1 MIRRASQLAA
11 TLGVVRACEV
21 LGVPRSS
28 FYRARQPKAEPAP
41 RPSPARALTPA
52 ERNGV
57 RQLLN
62 SERFV
67 DQAPR
72 QVYATLLDEEIYL
85 CHWRTMYRILE
96 SHHEV
101 KERRNQRQHPPTATP
116 ELEATAP
123 RQLWSWDTL
132 APARSAGVTKLKGP
146 AKWQHFYLYVILD
159 VFSRFVVGWL
169 LAEAE
174 SAELAETLITTTC
187 RREGI
192 QPDQLGLHSDRGPA
206 MQSKTIAQLLIDLE
220 VAQTFARPY
229 TPNDNAY
236 SEAQFK
242 TFKYRPGFPEQFG
255 SLAEARAWVQAFMQ
269 WYNYQHYHSA
279 LGLLTPAMVH
289 HDQAQQVQT
298 QRRQVLAAAYL
309 AHPERFVGG
318 QPTVAELPVSVWIN
332 RPPEEA

>member
-1 MIRRASQLAA
+1 MIAA
-11 TLGVVRACEV
+11 TESLATTIGVTAACELV
-21 LGVPRSS
+21 GVPRSS
-28 FYRARQPKAEPAP
+28 LYRARQPQTPPAP
-41 RPSPARALTPA
+41 RPTPARALTPE
-52 ERNGV
+52 ERNKV

-62 SERFV
+62 SDRFV

-96 SHHEV
+96 SHQEI
-101 KERRNQRQHPPTATP
+101 KERRNQRQHPPAAKP
-116 ELEATAP
+116 ELEATGP
-123 RQLWSWDTL
+123 RQLWSWDI
-132 APARSAGVTKLKGP
+132 TKLKGP
-146 AKWQHFYLYVILD
+146 AKWQHYYLYVILD
-159 VFSRFVVGWL
+159 VYSRFVAGWL

-174 SAELAETLITTTC
+174 RAELAETLITTTC
-187 RREGI
+187 RWEGI
-192 QPDQLGLHSDRGPA
+192 QPGQLGLHSDRGPA
-206 MQSKTIAQLLIDLE
+206 MQSKTIAQLLIDLA

-289 HDQAQQVQT
+289 HGQTQQVQI
-298 QRRQVLAAAYL
+298 QRQQVLAAAYQT
-309 AHPERFVGG
+309 HPERFVGG
-318 QPTVAELPVSVWIN
+318 QPTVAQLPASVWIN

>member
-1 MIRRASQLAA
+1 MISRATDLAN
-11 TLGVVRACEV
+11 TIGVSRACEV

-28 FYRARQPKAEPAP
+28 FYRARQPHPEPAP
-41 RPSPARALTPA
+41 RPSPARALTA
-52 ERNGV
+52 TERNEV

-72 QVYATLLDEEIYL
+72 QVYAALLDEDIYL
-85 CHWRTMYRILE
+85 CHWRTMYRILAE
-96 SHHEV
+96 HQEV
-101 KERRNQRQHPPTATP
+101 QERRHQRQHPPAP
-116 ELEATAP
+116 KPQLEATGP
-123 RQLWSWDTL
+123 RQLWSWDI
-132 APARSAGVTKLKGP
+132 TKLKGP
-146 AKWQHFYLYVILD
+146 AKWQHYYLYVILD
-159 VFSRFVVGWL
+159 VYSRFVVGWL

-174 SAELAETLITTTC
+174 SAALAEILITTTC

-192 QPDQLGLHSDRGPA
+192 QPEQLGLHSDRGPA
-206 MQSKTIAQLLIDLE
+206 MQAKTIAQLLVDLD
-220 VAQTFARPY
+220 VAQTFSRPY

-242 TFKYRPGFPEQFG
+242 TVKYRPGFPDYFG

-289 HDQAQQVQT
+289 HDLAWQVQAQRQ
-298 QRRQVLAAAYL
+298 QVLATAYQ
-309 AHPERFVGG
+309 AHPERFVAG
-318 QPTVAELPVSVWIN
+318 QPTVAQLPTSVWIN

>member
-1 MIRRASQLAA
+1 MITTAESLAT
-11 TLGVVRACEV
+11 TLGVSAACELV
-21 LGVPRSS
+21 GVPRSS
-28 FYRARQPKAEPAP
+28 FYRARQPKTEATP
-41 RPSPARALTPA
+41 RPTPARALTPA
-52 ERNGV
+52 ERNEV

-96 SHHEV
+96 AHQEV
-101 KERRNQRQHPPTATP
+101 KARRHQRQHPPAP
-116 ELEATAP
+116 KPQLETTGP
-123 RQLWSWDTL
+123 RQLWSWDI
-132 APARSAGVTKLKGP
+132 TKLKGP
-146 AKWQHFYLYVILD
+146 AKWQHYYLYVILD
-159 VFSRFVVGWL
+159 VYSRFVVGWL

-174 SAELAETLITTTC
+174 SAELAEILITTTC
-187 RREGI
+187 QREGI
-192 QPDQLGLHSDRGPA
+192 QPEQLGLHSDRGPA

-242 TFKYRPGFPEQFG
+242 TVKYRPDFPERFG
-255 SLAEARAWVQAFMQ
+255 SLAEARAWVHAFMQ

-289 HDQAQQVQT
+289 HAQAQQVQT
-298 QRRQVLAAAYL
+298 QRQQVLATAYQ

-318 QPTVAELPVSVWIN
+318 QPTVAELPASVWIN
-332 RPPEEA
+332 RPPEEV

>member
-1 MIRRASQLAA
+1 MIATAESLA
-11 TLGVVRACEV
+11 TTSGVSAACEV
-21 LGVPRSS
+21 VGVPRSS
-28 FYRARQPKAEPAP
+28 FYRARQPKIIPAP

-52 ERNGV
+52 EREAV
-57 RQLLN
+57 RQVLN

-72 QVYATLLDEEIYL
+72 QVYATLLDEDTYL

-96 SHHEV
+96 AHQEV
-101 KERRNQRQHPPTATP
+101 KERRNQRQHPPAAKP
-116 ELEATAP
+116 QLETTGP
-123 RQLWSWDTL
+123 RQLWSWDI
-132 APARSAGVTKLKGP
+132 TKLKGP
-146 AKWQHFYLYVILD
+146 VKWHHYYLYVILD
-159 VFSRFVVGWL
+159 VYSRFVVGWL

-174 SAELAETLITTTC
+174 SAELAEILITTTC
-187 RREGI
+187 QREGI
-192 QPDQLGLHSDRGPA
+192 QPEQLGLHSDRGPA

-242 TFKYRPGFPEQFG
+242 TFKYRPGFPERFA
-255 SLAEARAWVQAFMQ
+255 SLAEARAWVQAFIY

-279 LGLLTPAMVH
+279 LSLLTPAMVH
-289 HDQAQQVQT
+289 HGQAQQVQS
-298 QRRQVLAAAYL
+298 QRQQVLAVAYQ
-309 AHPERFVGG
+309 AHPDRFVGG
-318 QPTVAELPVSVWIN
+318 QPSVAALPASVWIN

>member
-1 MIRRASQLAA
+1 MISRATQLAA
-11 TLGVVRACEV
+11 TIGVTRACEV

-28 FYRARQPKAEPAP
+28 FYRARQPTAAPAP
-41 RPSPARALTPA
+41 RPTPARALTPA
-52 ERNGV
+52 ERDAV

-72 QVYATLLDEEIYL
+72 QVYATLLDEELYL
-85 CHWRTMYRILE
+85 CHWRTMYRILA
-96 SHHEV
+96 SHQEV
-101 KERRNQRQHPPTATP
+101 KERRNQRQHPPAVKP
-116 ELEATAP
+116 ELETTRP
-123 RQLWSWDTL
+123 RQLWSWDI
-132 APARSAGVTKLKGP
+132 TKLKGP
-146 AKWQHFYLYVILD
+146 TKWQHYYLYVILD
-159 VFSRFVVGWL
+159 VYSRFVVGWL

-174 SAELAETLITTTC
+174 SAELAEILITTTC
-187 RREGI
+187 QREGI
-192 QPDQLGLHSDRGPA
+192 RPEQLGLHSDRGPA
-206 MQSKTIAQLLIDLE
+206 MQSKTIAQLLIDLA

-242 TFKYRPGFPEQFG
+242 TFKYRPGFPEHFG

-298 QRRQVLAAAYL
+298 QRQQVLAAAYQ

-318 QPTVAELPVSVWIN
+318 QPSIADLPASVWIN
-332 RPPEEA
+332 RPSEEA